1 MRCPSR
7 IGRALLLEGKLN
19 GSCPHSA
26 GVAGVWV
33 PGPGSAAT
41 PAGQKG
47 VHPNV
52 VDLLLRYGDD
62 VEKDLILLSIEN
74 NVRLLAVHL
83 RCNSR
88 NKSVLTGAT
97 LGTSPTVKVAL
108 ICHLTLFTLNL

>member
-1 MRCPSR
+1 
-7 IGRALLLEGKLN
+7 LN

-52 VDLLLRYGDD
+52 VDLLLRYNDN
-62 VEKDLILLSIEN
+62 VKKDLILLSIEN
-74 NVRLLAVHL
+74 NVRLLAVH

-88 NKSVLTGAT
+88 NKSVLSGAT
-97 LGTSPTVKVAL
+97 LGTSPTVNMHFLYTTIYFRIAQLKNETPHSRARAS
-108 ICHLTLFTLNL
+108 NKQ